1 MHELMLGR
9 ITVELTQGKMSLAVE
24 RRLRVR
30 SRFVFVYQ
38 RSRQSNSD
46 SGPKERLLSNTAN
59 CETWNDIKLSF
70 LN

>member
-30 SRFVFVYQ
+30 SHFVFVYYK
-38 RSRQSNSD
+38 SSQSNGD
-46 SGPKERLLSNTAN
+46 SGPKERVLSNTAN
-59 CETWNDIKLSF
+59 
-70 LN
+70 